1 MKKVLILIN
10 PHSGTHS
17 LERISAPLADVRR
30 AVEGTE
36 IHTHVIADFADSRR
50 ATLDAVQ
57 GGYYAVIVVGGD
69 GTANSTG
76 ALLRGTDTALGL
88 VPAGSGNGVARHI
101 GMDTDIAKAFS
112 QLLSCHSLRADTLEV
127 NGHFCLGFAGTGFEA
142 AVAHN
147 FARSKHRGLVSYTTA
162 ALSEIFRYEP
172 PLVEIEMDGRRLE
185 RTPFTMTFANSSQW
199 GFDFCIA
206 PMASM
211 TSGTMK
217 VVLLSDITQMNAVQ
231 AAYSLY
237 KGKIHRFPS
246 CETLD
251 ARHVVVSGRNLLYH
265 IDGEPL
271 PAAGRIEVTAYPAS
285 LNILSPRRK
294 I

>member
-1 MKKVLILIN
+1 M
-10 PHSGTHS
+10 
-17 LERISAPLADVRR
+17 
-30 AVEGTE
+30 
-36 IHTHVIADFADSRR
+36 
-50 ATLDAVQ
+50 
-57 GGYYAVIVVGGD
+57 
-69 GTANSTG
+69 
-76 ALLRGTDTALGL
+76 
-88 VPAGSGNGVARHI
+88 
-101 GMDTDIAKAFS
+101 
-112 QLLSCHSLRADTLEV
+112 
-127 NGHFCLGFAGTGFEA
+127 
-142 AVAHN
+142 AHN

-199 GFDFCIA
+199 GFDFRIA